1 MLIEFS
7 VANHRAFRERQTFS
21 MVASAATERAGMGR
35 VAKTEFSTAPFVLR
49 EACLF
54 GANGSGKSSL
64 IDAMKFM
71 IRFVR
76 NSFRHESGQAIA
88 VEPFAFHSEWRS
100 QPSEFEAI
108 FIHDDVLYQ
117 YGFTLT
123 SERVQEEWL
132 FARPQATG
140 RDRQLFTRVY
150 DGQAGVYEWNLNHVH
165 LKGERE
171 SWKSQTRPE
180 ALFLSTAVQLNS
192 DALKGAYDWFAKRFR
207 TFSMSPDTM
216 QGNYTES
223 RFKEGEWKEKVVEFL
238 RGADISLHD
247 IDVEENSLFEQPN
260 FAKLPAPFQE
270 LIKER
275 SPDAKTYNVSFVRK
289 DNRDNSIPLHLD
301 EESSGTKA
309 LFQLAGPILDVL
321 ENGYTVVIDELN
333 SGLHPLAFQYVIG
346 LFCDPNI
353 NCRNAQLIF
362 TTHDTSVTERSC
374 IGRDQIWL
382 VEKGPEL
389 SSRLTP
395 FSDFKTRDERSF
407 QKGYLQ
413 GRYGAIP
420 RIVSGNV

>member
-7 VANHRAFRERQTFS
+7 VENHRAFRERQTFS
-21 MVASAATERAGMGR
+21 MVASAAAERMGIGR
-35 VAKTEFSTAPFVLR
+35 VAQTRFTTAPYVLR

-64 IDAMKFM
+64 IDAMNFM
-71 IRFVR
+71 DRFVR
-76 NSFRHESGQAIA
+76 NSFRHEAGLPIA
-88 VEPFAFHSEWRS
+88 LEPFAFHSEWRS
-100 QPSEFEAI
+100 RPSEFEAV

-117 YGFTLT
+117 YGFSVTR
-123 SERVQEEWL
+123 ERVLEEWL
-132 FARPQATG
+132 FARPQSTG
-140 RDRQLFTRVY
+140 RDRQLFTRTYVPES
-150 DGQAGVYEWNLNHVH
+150 DSYEWNLNSVH

-180 ALFLSTAVQLNS
+180 ALFLSTAVQLN
-192 DALKGAYDWFAKRFR
+192 AEVLKGAYEWFAKRFR
-207 TFSMSPDTM
+207 TFSMSPDVM
-216 QGNYTES
+216 QGGSYTES
-223 RFKEGEWKEKVVEFL
+223 RFDDPEWKKRVVEFL
-238 RGADISLHD
+238 RRADVTLHD
-247 IDVEENSLFEQPN
+247 IEVEENSLFEQPS

-270 LIKER
+270 MIKEE
-275 SPDAKTYNVSFVRK
+275 SPDAKTYTVSFVRQ
-289 DNRDNSIPLHLD
+289 DEREMPIPLPLS

-309 LFQLAGPILDVL
+309 LFELAGPILDVL

-346 LFCDPNI
+346 LFCDPHTNK
-353 NCRNAQLIF
+353 NNAQLIF

-382 VEKGPEL
+382 VEKASDL
-389 SSRLTP
+389 SAGLIP

-413 GRYGAIP
+413 GRFGAVP
-420 RIVSGNV
+420 RIFS

>member
-7 VANHRAFRERQTFS
+7 VGNHRAFRERQTFS
-21 MVASAATERAGMGR
+21 MVASSAAERAGQGR
-35 VAKTEFSTAPFVLR
+35 VAHTHFATAPFVLR

-64 IDAMKFM
+64 IDAMSFM

-76 NSFRHESGQAIA
+76 NSFRHESGQPIA
-88 VEPFAFHSEWRS
+88 VEPFAFHSDWRS

-108 FIHDDVLYQ
+108 FIHEDVLYQ
-117 YGFTLT
+117 YGFSVN
-123 SERVQEEWL
+123 SERVLEEWL
-132 FARPQATG
+132 FSRPQSTG
-140 RDRQLFTRVY
+140 RDRQLFTRTY
-150 DGQAGVYEWNLNHVH
+150 NSDTDSYEWNLNSAH

-180 ALFLSTAVQLNS
+180 ALFLSTAIQLN
-192 DALKGAYDWFAKRFR
+192 AKVLKGAYEWFGKRFR
-207 TFSMSPDTM
+207 TFSMSPDVM

-223 RFKEGEWKEKVVEFL
+223 RFGDSEWKGRVVDFL
-238 RGADISLHD
+238 RRADVSLHD
-247 IDVEENSLFEQPN
+247 IEVEENSLFEQTS
-260 FAKLPAPFQE
+260 FAKLPAPIQE
-270 LIKER
+270 LLKEE
-275 SPDAKTYNVSFVRK
+275 SPDAKTYSVSFVRK
-289 DNRDNSIPLHLD
+289 DEKSNPIPLPLA

-309 LFQLAGPILDVL
+309 LFELAGPVLDVL
-321 ENGYTVVIDELN
+321 ENGYTVIVDELN

-346 LFCDPNI
+346 LFCDSDI
-353 NCRNAQLIF
+353 NKNNAQLIF

-382 VEKGPEL
+382 VEKGADL
-389 SSRLTP
+389 SARLTP
-395 FSDFKTRDERSF
+395 FSDFKTRNERPF

-420 RIVSGNV
+420 RIMN